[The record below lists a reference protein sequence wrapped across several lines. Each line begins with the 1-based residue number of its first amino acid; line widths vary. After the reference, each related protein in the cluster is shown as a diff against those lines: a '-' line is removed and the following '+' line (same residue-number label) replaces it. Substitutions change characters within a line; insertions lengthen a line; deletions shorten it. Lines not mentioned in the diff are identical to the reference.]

1 MLLHRVPS
9 RSSRT
14 HLFHGT
20 RVVPE
25 QVQGKHTLVGYGALD
40 DVVEPSFPHLG
51 DRIPRHARCPF
62 FSALGSASHAR
73 VSSHRRRQGPPSTR
87 QVRRHRRRLSS
98 CDVAIVGGTAR
109 PLESPLDLT
118 RPIWGLNTPPHGR
131 MGWPRPIGEDTPIG
145 GRCMALREEQT
156 DRRRRWDTQRC
167 KKRMEASG
175 IAVVRG
181 RGTDGRSEV
190 FSIVERRRR
199 HARRPWNG

>member
-51 DRIPRHARCPF
+51 DRIPRHGRHPYF
-62 FSALGSASHAR
+62 PALGSASHAR

-109 PLESPLDLT
+109 PVDCPLDLT
-118 RPIWGLNTPPHGR
+118 HPICGLNTPPHG
-131 MGWPRPIGEDTPIG
+131 W
-145 GRCMALREEQT
+145 MAIP
-156 DRRRRWDTQRC
+156 DRRRY
-167 KKRMEASG
+167 SH
-175 IAVVRG
+175 RG
-181 RGTDGRSEV
+181 RWWDGGGKGSETADGEACAWRCG
-190 FSIVERRRR
+190 SNKRTE
-199 HARRPWNG
+199 